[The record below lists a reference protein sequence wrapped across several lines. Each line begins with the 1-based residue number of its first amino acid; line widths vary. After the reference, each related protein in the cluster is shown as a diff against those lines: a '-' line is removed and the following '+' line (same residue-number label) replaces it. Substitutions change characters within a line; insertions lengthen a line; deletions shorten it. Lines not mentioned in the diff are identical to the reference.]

1 MKFLAIGA
9 VGGLVW
15 FFVGVMIL
23 SFLLR
28 IVIDV
33 ATIIVVMVGIGIP
46 VYGVLR
52 RQRHLRLG
60 IRDLIGGVK
69 GLGLSESKLWTML
82 AVSTLVVVS
91 DGTALYSLIT
101 GLVKGAVIMAIF
113 FAIWLGARK
122 MRPDL
127 PSIGESCRNA
137 W

>member
-9 VGGLVW
+9 VGSLVW
-15 FFVGVMIL
+15 FFVGVMLL

-28 IVIDV
+28 VVIDV

-52 RQRHLRLG
+52 RQRHYRLG
-60 IRDLIGGVK
+60 IRDILEGVK
-69 GLGLSESKLWTML
+69 GLGLSETKVWLML
-82 AVSTLVVVS
+82 AVATLVVVS
-91 DGTALYSLIT
+91 DRFALYGLVV
-101 GLVKGAVIMAIF
+101 GLVKGLAIMAVF
-113 FAIWLGARK
+113 FAVWLGARK